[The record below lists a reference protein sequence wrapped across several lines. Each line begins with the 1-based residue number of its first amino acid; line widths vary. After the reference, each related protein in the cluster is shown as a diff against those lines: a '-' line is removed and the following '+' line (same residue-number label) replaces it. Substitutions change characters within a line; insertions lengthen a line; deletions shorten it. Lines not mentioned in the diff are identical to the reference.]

1 MYICIYV
8 HLYICI
14 CICTVFLYVHVHIRL
29 KMTNLFTFP
38 WNMRG
43 CGGHLRL
50 TFFLTLFLFER
61 FRFKDFYGFRF
72 MHFWVCKFPGF
83 EVKLNF
89 IFDTLGDSNSQSF
102 GPQSSWN
109 LGLAVHIFYNAYGLR
124 FICSWTWR
132 FIGLWG
138 LYMFKHFLAF
148 RLNFFGFKIELSR
161 LQIPGWHFCLEPK
174 GLSLVRAIRMKV
186 WKFKYVYQ
194 ILLTYW
200 DHGGFSQPCSR
211 NIGLAA
217 KRRFVAC
224 APVNFIV
231 FPTNFLKTCDML
243 IQTNSVNNLIYTF
256 FVFIIQPEHVKNQT
270 SHVSGVHLQSQRL
283 QAARKSPAKKL
294 NWLKVDSKCVDEREP
309 RNYWTW
315 KPTSR

>member
-1 MYICIYV
+1 MYICIYVYMYICIFVYMYICIHVYMYTCIHVYMYTCIYVYMYICKYVYMYISIYVYMYICIYV
-8 HLYICI
+8 HLYICICI

-200 DHGGFSQPCSR
+200 DHGGFSQPCW
-211 NIGLAA
+211 IFTAMF
-217 KRRFVAC
+217 KKHRFG
-224 APVNFIV
+224 
-231 FPTNFLKTCDML
+231 
-243 IQTNSVNNLIYTF
+243 S
-256 FVFIIQPEHVKNQT
+256 
-270 SHVSGVHLQSQRL
+270 
-283 QAARKSPAKKL
+283 QAAFCRMRPGKFHCFFPL
-294 NWLKVDSKCVDEREP
+294 IF
-309 RNYWTW
+309 
-315 KPTSR
+315 